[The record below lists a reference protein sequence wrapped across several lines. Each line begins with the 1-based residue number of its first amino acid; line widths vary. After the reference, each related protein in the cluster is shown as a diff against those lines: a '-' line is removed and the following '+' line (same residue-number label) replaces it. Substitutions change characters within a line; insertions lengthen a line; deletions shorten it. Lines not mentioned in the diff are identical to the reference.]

1 MHMIFFSIEFA
12 GQYTF
17 YVGTEFGTESNKY
30 DKI

>member
-17 YVGTEFGTESNKY
+17 HVGRGFETESNKY